1 MRPVSRAPLG
11 TEFEKFL
18 YEPIGQ
24 DNDGMPLSVLS
35 ALARQDVDPWDE
47 AAKLTRLPEE
57 QAFAQLVSLL
67 GAFPHASLA
76 CPEPASIARRL
87 VTLLPRRPDHVY
99 SRTNPFEDLSKHA
112 AVVPDLSRV
121 LLSFVVACTFMMLFS
136 IWLVGS
142 FQAPEQ
148 TQAHSTPAQNAIS
161 HSPPAPDKSR

>member
-1 MRPVSRAPLG
+1 MDTVSQAPLG
-11 TEFEKFL
+11 TEFERFL

-24 DNDGMPLSVLS
+24 DINGMPLSVLS

-47 AAKLTRLPEE
+47 AAKLARLPEE

-67 GAFPHASLA
+67 GALPHSSLVG
-76 CPEPASIARRL
+76 PDPASIARRL
-87 VTLLPRRPDHVY
+87 ITLLPRRLDQVY
-99 SRTNPFEDLSKHA
+99 SRVNPFEDLSEKA
-112 AVVPDLSRV
+112 AFVPDLSRV

-161 HSPPAPDKSR
+161 QLPPPSDKSR